1 MTTQKITLIDDAL
14 LNEVCAEAAA
24 NPRRRK
30 NRNLHPRDDFPAHR
44 LLNAMQTD
52 SYIPPHR
59 HLDLNKDETFVV
71 LRGQLGLVIF
81 NDAGEV
87 VQTVKV
93 GAGDTANSVAN
104 SAANSVCGVDIP
116 AGTWHTAVALLPD
129 TVFLEAK
136 AGPYLPFAPEEKAP
150 WAAAEAV
157 PAAVVYLESLRNLF
171 GA

>member
-14 LNEVCAEAAA
+14 LNDVCAEAAA

-59 HLDLNKDETFVV
+59 HLDPNKDETFVV

-93 GAGDTANSVAN
+93 GAGDTANSV
-104 SAANSVCGVDIP
+104 CGVDIP

-136 AGPYLPFAPEEKAP
+136 AGPYVPFAPEEKAP
-150 WAAAEAV
+150 WAPAENTAASSEYCQA
-157 PAAVVYLESLRNLF
+157 LRTRCLT
-171 GA
+171 